1 MEKLPDLRTGEVGGT
16 SGVGVKSYN
25 PRRTNSGEA
34 PDMNVPDSEGRE
46 PGSRNGL
53 DTRVVLAVNDAD

>member
-1 MEKLPDLRTGEVGGT
+1 MAK
-16 SGVGVKSYN
+16 
-25 PRRTNSGEA
+25 A